1 MAVSK
6 PLLTEF
12 GIHYRLESCGLKYA
26 ITLVKG
32 QKHYYTLNLIYL
44 FKSLTYHYH
53 FIRKMSHFFHIASL
67 WVMRLT
73 PAPGMSLLTWPK
85 TTFRHVLS
93 LCITIC
99 ISVSTPRWFLGDMC
113 RSLLLVLQVVYK
125 DLQMVEMTA
134 PYIPGFLAF
143 RESSFLVSLVEKQVN
158 CSSSFFLAVGPSS
171 QEWGR

>member
-1 MAVSK
+1 MFSWQCQK
-6 PLLTEF
+6 LGLLSLAF
-12 GIHYRLESCGLKYA
+12 IIDWRVVHYC
-26 ITLVKG
+26 
-32 QKHYYTLNLIYL
+32 TLNLIYP

-53 FIRKMSHFFHIASL
+53 FITKMSQFFHIASL

-85 TTFRHVLS
+85 TTFRYVLS
-93 LCITIC
+93 LCITSC
-99 ISVSTPRWFLGDMC
+99 ISVSTPRWFLCDM
-113 RSLLLVLQVVYK
+113 SLLLVLQVVYK
-125 DLQMVEMTA
+125 DLQMVEMKA